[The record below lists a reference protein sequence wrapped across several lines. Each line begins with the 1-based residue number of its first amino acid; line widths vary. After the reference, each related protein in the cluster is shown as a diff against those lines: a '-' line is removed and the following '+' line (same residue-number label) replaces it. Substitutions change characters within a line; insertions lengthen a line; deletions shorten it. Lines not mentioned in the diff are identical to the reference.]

1 MIKALHLGCV
11 GRTQRSSKKLES
23 KRFERIAFEIE
34 EGRQYSLGVINKHQ
48 DGIQVAVALSII
60 AQELSGALTIQSID
74 LVKHDRNQLNA
85 TYLWGRLKATVDYS
99 TGMLV
104 ISKAGNWLYYGL
116 LSKPPILN
124 YS

>member
-1 MIKALHLGCV
+1 MIKALHLACEGI
-11 GRTQRSSKKLES
+11 TQRSSKKLES

-34 EGRQYSLGVINKHQ
+34 GGRQYSLGVINMEQ
-48 DGIQVAVALSII
+48 DGIQVAIALNVIVREPSSAI
-60 AQELSGALTIQSID
+60 TIQKID
-74 LVKHDRNQLNA
+74 LQKHDRNQLNA
-85 TYLWGRLKATVDYS
+85 TYLWGRLKASVDYS

-116 LSKPPILN
+116 LSKPLIMN